1 MSLEFA
7 VGDKTRMRTLAG
19 EDAQE
24 LFALIDRNR
33 SHLRPWMS
41 WLDATTCVDD
51 VRTFIQSAQ
60 DLTAKNRKGMH
71 PARAQKT
78 HVVGG
83 NGKSQLRGSRAANNA
98 YT

>member
-1 MSLEFA
+1 VNEPDFEDGCFQNPLFPIFAENEMSLEFA

-41 WLDATTCVDD
+41 WLDATTCVDN

-60 DLTAKNRKGMH
+60 DQCSASISL
-71 PARAQKT
+71 
-78 HVVGG
+78 
-83 NGKSQLRGSRAANNA
+83 SL
-98 YT
+98 